1 MGYRSSAVE
10 WDMDPHLYERMVAVL
25 LNYLHPT
32 AHRTDGAGGDGGKD
46 VSFPGPAGLEIFEL
60 KSFTGR
66 MTPARRRQVK
76 RSLDRA
82 TQLKPASWCLV
93 LPIDFTPQEE
103 AWFAKLTAGCDFASD
118 YHGLTWLDAQM
129 AQYPVIS
136 GYFLQG
142 GADKVVELLKEV
154 AAEQAALSAGAPDL
168 VERLQRLARRADEI
182 DPFYRFAFA
191 VDHGGRISLSLV
203 PRYAGAEKDRPIMV
217 TTSFAFPDT
226 PDGRQAKESLEA
238 AIRYG
243 SEATIPASFVT
254 AISVDAPA
262 GLGGEHSG
270 AELFLK
276 GVAVREPEFKINMV
290 LLDPGGR
297 HVGSLPLTVGPRT
310 AGIAGLEATAAD
322 PTGSLRCKLR
332 MDTESARLNLHYEI
346 ELPPRCLPALALPT
360 VTFLSDFGSPNSF
373 ELVLESGDALMP
385 ATAIERP
392 AMVSREYVDL
402 VSAFQRVQH
411 RTHTYF
417 DLPDSLTE
425 EDYRELIEADRLTQ
439 GEVTEG
445 RWTRVSM
452 TMEAGRLIE
461 LGTAGN
467 VDLLAGE
474 AAPILYVGEFES
486 RIAGHRLPLGT
497 CTQTLRSAVIE
508 NVADI
513 RAACAVDPTQTVD
526 VRLQPGSGDT
536 CLLQLGEPPGFGSTT
551 TVA

>member
-1 MGYRSSAVE
+1 
-10 WDMDPHLYERMVAVL
+10 
-25 LNYLHPT
+25 
-32 AHRTDGAGGDGGKD
+32 
-46 VSFPGPAGLEIFEL
+46 
-60 KSFTGR
+60 
-66 MTPARRRQVK
+66 
-76 RSLDRA
+76 
-82 TQLKPASWCLV
+82 
-93 LPIDFTPQEE
+93 
-103 AWFAKLTAGCDFASD
+103 
-118 YHGLTWLDAQM
+118 
-129 AQYPVIS
+129 
-136 GYFLQG
+136 
-142 GADKVVELLKEV
+142 
-154 AAEQAALSAGAPDL
+154 
-168 VERLQRLARRADEI
+168 
-182 DPFYRFAFA
+182 
-191 VDHGGRISLSLV
+191 
-203 PRYAGAEKDRPIMV
+203 
-217 TTSFAFPDT
+217 
-226 PDGRQAKESLEA
+226 
-238 AIRYG
+238 
-243 SEATIPASFVT
+243 
-254 AISVDAPA
+254 
-262 GLGGEHSG
+262 
-270 AELFLK
+270 
-276 GVAVREPEFKINMV
+276 
-290 LLDPGGR
+290 
-297 HVGSLPLTVGPRT
+297 
-310 AGIAGLEATAAD
+310 
-322 PTGSLRCKLR
+322 
-332 MDTESARLNLHYEI
+332 
-346 ELPPRCLPALALPT
+346 
-360 VTFLSDFGSPNSF
+360 
-373 ELVLESGDALMP
+373 
-385 ATAIERP
+385 
-392 AMVSREYVDL
+392 VDL